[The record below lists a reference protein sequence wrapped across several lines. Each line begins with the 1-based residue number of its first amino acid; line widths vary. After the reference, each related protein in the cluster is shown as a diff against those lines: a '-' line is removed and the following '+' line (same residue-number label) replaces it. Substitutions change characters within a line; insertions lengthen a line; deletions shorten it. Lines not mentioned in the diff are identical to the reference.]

1 MKKACFL
8 LCIPSYQVL
17 IGVAGHIE
25 RNGSLVFLTGD
36 HRVHYGLQSKGFTD
50 IFLLDG
56 QETYIDLGEELEKI
70 VLIED
75 SLADTCSLL
84 KIVRASSKAP
94 IIVITKNKQYP
105 LNLYQSIGAK
115 QVIYTNS
122 NNVSFL
128 IH

>member
-17 IGVAGHIE
+17 IDLNGQIE
-25 RNGSLVFLTGD
+25 RDDSLVFLTGD
-36 HRVHYGLQSKGFTD
+36 HRVYYGLQSKGFTN

-56 QETYIDLGEELEKI
+56 QEAFIELGEELEKI
-70 VLIED
+70 ILIED
-75 SLADTCSLL
+75 SLADTCLLL

-94 IIVITKNKQYP
+94 IIVMTKNKQYP

-122 NNVSFL
+122 NNISFL
-128 IH
+128 FH